1 MFEPPGSVPG
11 WQLVIQLGSEQPLT
25 GHLYHVSNAPEHKTS
40 CVGVARPPHP
50 RLRGGAVRCGQGRPL
65 SRAVCSLRMR
75 RTSQA
80 RGRQGELDRGSSASR
95 HRGESGGE
103 RCEIHRG
110 SCALVGS

>member
-40 CVGVARPPHP
+40 CVGVARHPPP
-50 RLRGGAVRCGQGRPL
+50 PPERRCGQVVRCGQGRPL

-80 RGRQGELDRGSSASR
+80 RGGQGEPDRGSSASR
-95 HRGESGGE
+95 HRGRE
-103 RCEIHRG
+103 RR
-110 SCALVGS
+110 

>member
-1 MFEPPGSVPG
+1 MPG

-40 CVGVARPPHP
+40 CVGVARPSPP
-50 RLRGGAVRCGQGRPL
+50 PPPPERRCGQVWSGASPQQSSLFSKNEEDEPGKRRAGRARQGAVRQG
-65 SRAVCSLRMR
+65 
-75 RTSQA
+75 T
-80 RGRQGELDRGSSASR
+80 G
-95 HRGESGGE
+95 GESGGE